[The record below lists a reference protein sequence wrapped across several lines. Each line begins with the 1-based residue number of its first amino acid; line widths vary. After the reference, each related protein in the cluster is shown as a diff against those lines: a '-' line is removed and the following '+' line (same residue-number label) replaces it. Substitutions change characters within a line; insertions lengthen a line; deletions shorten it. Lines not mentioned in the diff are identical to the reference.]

1 MNFKNEKQILNII
14 KFSPPIFILTM
25 GFLITFF
32 LYLDNQ
38 NTIKQEKN
46 NIEQS
51 FIENNKKII
60 KDQIENL
67 YNYVLNE
74 KENTETKLKN
84 NLKENIQLAHQIA
97 SSIYENN
104 RDKTENEVK
113 KLIKN
118 AIRDIRFNNGRG
130 YFFIHDKSIFANT
143 MHPIMPK
150 LEGKNSFNVKDAKG
164 VYIIRE
170 MHKLLKEKDETFYS
184 WHWYKPSDKK
194 NQYKKIGY
202 IKNFKPYNWF
212 IGTGEYVDTFEKK
225 IKKELLSYISLLR
238 YSNNGYVFVLNF
250 DGITLS
256 HKKKDLINT
265 DTLLKFDKEI
275 FGEMLEVSKSENN
288 FLTYSLPLTENGTE
302 KTSYIKGINDWEW
315 IIGTGF
321 YYEDMKESII
331 KKQKELESRLDNNIK
346 NIIIISLGLIF
357 LLLILSFSISK
368 LLQSYFFNYK
378 KSISEHIDENTKQK
392 NLLLKAQKI
401 AHIGNWEVDLNSNT
415 VYWSDEMLNIF
426 GLKENPK
433 DIGPIFLKSIMHVD
447 DVPCFEESITNA
459 IEKNAEHQ
467 SIYRIYRPDNEIR
480 WIDCRGKLDKQTNT
494 LVGTIQ
500 DITHNKLLE
509 QEKKEKEE
517 MLYQQSKMAS
527 MGEMIGNIAHQWRQP
542 LSTISSAS
550 TGLKIRKEMD
560 VLSDEDFAKSMDKIN
575 STAQYL
581 SQTIDD
587 FRDFF
592 NPRNN
597 KDEFNIKALMK
608 KTISLLISQ
617 FNNKEIEIIENVE
630 DTEIYGL
637 ENELIQVLINMI
649 NNSRDAL
656 LENQT
661 GKRFIFIKASIKEDN
676 LEIKIKD
683 NAGGIPNDIIHRV
696 FEPYFTTKHKSMGTG
711 IGLYMCKEIINRH
724 MNGTIKVKNSEYT
737 YKDTK
742 YVGASFKI
750 ILPIK

>member
-1 MNFKNEKQILNII
+1 MNFKNEKRILNII

-25 GFLITFF
+25 GFLVIFF

-38 NTIKQEKN
+38 NIINQEKN
-46 NIEQS
+46 NIEQN

-67 YNYVLNE
+67 YNYILNE
-74 KENTETKLKN
+74 KESTETKLKN

-97 SSIYENN
+97 TSIYDNN
-104 RDKTENEVK
+104 RDKTEDEVK
-113 KLIKN
+113 KLIKD

-150 LEGKNSFNVKDAKG
+150 LEGRNSYNVQDARG

-170 MHKLLKEKDETFYS
+170 MHKLLKQKDETFYS
-184 WHWYKPSDKK
+184 WYWYKPSDKK

-202 IKNFKPYNWF
+202 IKNFEPYNWF

-225 IKKELLSYISLLR
+225 IKKELLQYINLLR
-238 YSNNGYVFVLNF
+238 YSNNGYVFVLSF
-250 DGITLS
+250 GGVTLS
-256 HKKKDLINT
+256 HKEKELINT
-265 DTLLKFDKEI
+265 NNLVKYNKKI
-275 FGEMLEVSKSENN
+275 FNRMLETIKNGDN
-288 FLTYSLPLTENGTE
+288 FLTYSLDITQNHTE
-302 KTSYIKGINDWEW
+302 KTSYIKRIDKWEW

-321 YYEDMKESII
+321 YYEDMRESII
-331 KKQKELESRLDNNIK
+331 KKQKELEKRLNNNIK
-346 NIIIISLGLIF
+346 KIIVISLGLMF

-378 KSISEHIDENTKQK
+378 KSINEHIDENTKQK

-401 AHIGNWEVDLNSNT
+401 AHIGNWEVDLTNNNI
-415 VYWSDEMLNIF
+415 YWSDEMLNIF
-426 GLKENPK
+426 GLEEYPK
-433 DIGPIFLKSIMHVD
+433 DIGPVFLKSIMHKD
-447 DVPCFEESITNA
+447 DIACFEESISNA
-459 IEKNAEHQ
+459 IEKNSKHQ
-467 SIYRIYRPDNEIR
+467 SVYRIYRPNNEIR

-500 DITHNKLLE
+500 DITQNKLLE
-509 QEKKEKEE
+509 EEKKEKEE

-542 LSTISSAS
+542 LCVISSAS
-550 TGLKIRKEMD
+550 TGLRIRKEID
-560 VLSDEDFAKSMDKIN
+560 ALSDEDFISSMDKIN
-575 STAQYL
+575 DTAQYL
-581 SQTIDD
+581 SQTIED
-587 FRDFF
+587 FRNFF
-592 NPRNN
+592 NPNNN
-597 KDEFNIKALMK
+597 KDEFSIKTVIR
-608 KTISLLISQ
+608 KTISLLTSQ

-630 DTEIYGL
+630 DIEIYGL
-637 ENELIQVLINMI
+637 ENELIQVLINII

-656 LENQT
+656 LSNQSE
-661 GKRFIFIKASIKEDN
+661 KRYIFIDASITNNN

-683 NAGGIPNDIIHRV
+683 NAGGVPDSIIHRV

-711 IGLYMCKEIINRH
+711 IGLYMCKEIITRH
-724 MNGTIKVKNSEYT
+724 MNGTIKMKNSEYI
-737 YKDTK
+737 YNDKK
-742 YVGASFKI
+742 YAGALIKI
-750 ILPIK
+750 VLPIK

>member
-25 GFLITFF
+25 GFLVTFF

-38 NTIKQEKN
+38 NTINQEKN
-46 NIEQS
+46 NIEQN

-60 KDQIENL
+60 KDQVENL
-67 YNYVLNE
+67 YNYIINE

-97 SSIYENN
+97 TAIYENN
-104 RDKTENEVK
+104 KDKTESEVK
-113 KLIKN
+113 KLIKD

-150 LEGKNSFNVKDAKG
+150 LEGRNSYNVKDAKG

-170 MHKLLKEKDETFYS
+170 MHKLLKQKNETFYS
-184 WHWYKPSDKK
+184 WYWYKPSDKK

-202 IKNFKPYNWF
+202 IKNFEPYNWF

-225 IKKELLSYISLLR
+225 IKKELLNYINFLR
-238 YSNNGYVFVLNF
+238 YSNDGYIFVLNF

-256 HKKKDLINT
+256 HKKKELINT
-265 DTLLKFDKEI
+265 NALIRFDKKIFDRMVEI
-275 FGEMLEVSKSENN
+275 SKNEDN
-288 FLTYSLPLTENGTE
+288 FLTYTLKLTEKNTE

-315 IIGTGF
+315 VIGTGF
-321 YYEDMKESII
+321 YYEDMKASII
-331 KKQKELESRLDNNIK
+331 KKQKELEQRLNNNIK

-368 LLQSYFFNYK
+368 LLQSYFYNYK
-378 KSISEHIDENTKQK
+378 KNINEHIDENTKQK

-401 AHIGNWEVDLNSNT
+401 AHIGNWEFDLNTNSA
-415 VYWSDEMLNIF
+415 YWSDEMLNIF
-426 GLKENPK
+426 GLDKAPK
-433 DIGPIFLKSIMHVD
+433 NIGHIFLKSIMHKD
-447 DVPCFEESITNA
+447 DVPCFEDSISDT
-459 IEKNAEHQ
+459 IENNKEHQ
-467 SIYRIYRPDNEIR
+467 SIYRIYRPNNEIR

-500 DITHNKLLE
+500 DITHNKVLE
-509 QEKKEKEE
+509 EEKKQKEE

-550 TGLKIRKEMD
+550 TGLMIRKEMD
-560 VLSDEDFAKSMDKIN
+560 VLSDEDFFKSMEKIN
-575 STAQYL
+575 NTAQYL

-587 FRDFF
+587 FRNFF
-592 NPRNN
+592 NPQNN
-597 KDEFNIKALMK
+597 KGELNINTVIK
-608 KTISLLISQ
+608 KTINLITSQ
-617 FNNKEIEIIENVE
+617 FNNKEIEIIQDIE
-630 DTEIYGL
+630 DIEIYGF
-637 ENELIQVLINMI
+637 ENELIQVLINII

-656 LENQT
+656 ISNEIE
-661 GKRFIFIKASIKEDN
+661 KRLIFINASIKQDN
-676 LEIKIKD
+676 LEINIKD
-683 NAGGIPNDIIHRV
+683 NAGGIPSEIIHRV
-696 FEPYFTTKHKSMGTG
+696 FEPYFTTKHKGMGTG
-711 IGLYMCKEIINRH
+711 IGLYMCKEIVNRH
-724 MNGTIKVKNSEYT
+724 MNGSIKVENSEYT
-737 YKDTK
+737 YEDIKFT
-742 YVGASFKI
+742 GASFNVT
-750 ILPIK
+750 LPIN